1 MFLNDSDLRAIWL
14 TMRLAG
20 IVTLILPLLGTP
32 IAYGRRA
39 ARCVEGW
46 RVVGAMRWWCC
57 PRNWAICGSSWADQG
72 GGLDR

>member
-20 IVTLILPLLGTP
+20 IVTLILLLLGTP

-39 ARCVEGW
+39 ARCGGGVW
-46 RVVGAMRWWCC
+46 RV
-57 PRNWAICGSSWADQG
+57 Q
-72 GGLDR
+72 